1 MTAEEYYQE
10 DAPHGGYQYTK
21 MNDLINDYIMS
32 RSSDDYTADTPRYQ
46 ILYQAMKGLREFYY
60 DILQE
65 IKGRALELSP
75 TLQVTLPQDYVN
87 YVRISWV
94 DDFGQLHPM
103 AMDNKM
109 SIASDYLQDVNYNLL
124 FDEDGCVL
132 LDHKNGNSF
141 EGSTVVDGVASS
153 YEYQFRQNTFKPNI
167 NLSNVYENGKYKIDK
182 ERGIIQFGSGVQGRV
197 IVLEYISDGLFSGC
211 EGKPEEEIRVNKF
224 AESALLDY
232 IYYQLTKNSRNI
244 PANEKAR
251 ARKEYHNSRRIAK
264 ARINTLRKE
273 ELIQTFKGSTKW
285 IK

>member
-21 MNDLINDYIMS
+21 INDLINDYIMS

-60 DILQE
+60 DVLQE
-65 IKGRALELSP
+65 VKGRALELSP
-75 TLQVTLPQDYVN
+75 TLQVILPQDYVN

-103 AMDNKM
+103 AMDDRM
-109 SIASDYLQDVNYNLL
+109 SIASDYLQDVNFNLL
-124 FDEDGCVL
+124 FDVDGCVL
-132 LDHKNGNSF
+132 LDNKDGTSF
-141 EGSTVVDGVASS
+141 KGSTVVDGLASS
-153 YEYQFRQNTFKPNI
+153 YEYQFRQNTFKPNR

-182 ERGIIQFGSGVQGRV
+182 ERGIIQFGSDIKGRV

-251 ARKEYHNSRRIAK
+251 ARKEYYNSRRIAK